1 MKSAFYG
8 IIPKTI
14 LHHQKL
20 KANSKL
26 IYAEI
31 IACLEDDG
39 TCIKRNIYF
48 SNVLNISKDTA
59 SRSIAELRNYGLV
72 YVQTILEKGTE
83 KFIKRCITPMQNFLW
98 VNQNSDNPY
107 MQNNLGVSDILRGDD
122 ALTYIQNTQTL
133 LSNNNISKI
142 YTDGNKPIT
151 PINKNINAEQL
162 IALRNVSSNFLH
174 KQKKRFPHLFEG
186 KDETDL
192 LNKSINT
199 LYDLIKLDKVNYNV
213 VCDVL
218 DYTLGDKFWHS
229 QVTSLH
235 TLRHKSNNG
244 NIKFHNIL
252 TAYNTRGGKV

>member
-1 MKSAFYG
+1 MKSGFYG

-14 LHHQKL
+14 LHHKKL
-20 KANSKL
+20 KATSKL

-31 IACLEDDG
+31 MACLEDDG
-39 TCIKRNIYF
+39 SCIKRNIYF
-48 SNVLNISKDTA
+48 SNVLNIAKDTA
-59 SRSIAELRNYGLV
+59 SRNIAELRDYGFI
-72 YVQTILEKGTE
+72 YVQIELEKGTE
-83 KFIKRCITPMQNFLW
+83 RFIKRCITPMQNFLW
-98 VNQNSDNPY
+98 VNQDADIPY
-107 MQNNLGVSDILRGDD
+107 MQNNLGVDESTRGTD
-122 ALTYIQNTQTL
+122 ALTYMQNTQTL

-142 YTDGNKPIT
+142 YTNGNKSNT
-151 PINKNINAEQL
+151 PINNDINPEQL
-162 IALRNVSSNFLH
+162 IALKNVASNFLH

-192 LNKSINT
+192 LNKAINT

-218 DYTLGDKFWHS
+218 DFTLGDKFWHS

-235 TLRHKSNNG
+235 TLRHKANNG

-252 TAYNTRGGKV
+252 TSYNQQGG